1 MFLRT
6 RAYTNRLSVFAN
18 WPYLK
23 KSKLYQSLRQEAV
36 LQLGSR
42 WLPMVSSWETR
53 AVSSLMIAFQGDGS
67 QILEKDSHGVQN
79 WQQTFKKMYTSK
91 EQRINLRVCLKQMV

>member
-6 RAYTNRLSVFAN
+6 RAYTDRLSVFAN

-36 LQLGSR
+36 LQLGLR
-42 WLPMVSSWETR
+42 WLPMVSSYTPTEPGR
-53 AVSSLMIAFQGDGS
+53 QG
-67 QILEKDSHGVQN
+67 QYLP
-79 WQQTFKKMYTSK
+79 
-91 EQRINLRVCLKQMV
+91 